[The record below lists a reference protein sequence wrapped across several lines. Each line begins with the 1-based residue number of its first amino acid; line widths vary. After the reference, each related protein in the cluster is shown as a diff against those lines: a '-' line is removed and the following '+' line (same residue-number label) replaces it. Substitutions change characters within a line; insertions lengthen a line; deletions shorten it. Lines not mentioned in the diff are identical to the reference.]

1 MAINPKHVYVY
12 YVILCVCFGYL
23 WGWFHICWFKCYSN
37 WWSYSSNDGWERS
50 WRIHISWD
58 MSRDVCLIQGEKVP
72 RKNWTF
78 LLSCPATDFAA
89 GTNRH
94 NHPMLT
100 GLSEVEKHVS
110 TVVESRWGWWKHDP
124 SWSIRTLVPRVSS
137 EIPRSW
143 TLCPLCW
150 FISLIFHCW
159 VYGVYA

>member
-1 MAINPKHVYVY
+1 MLFYIFALVIFEVGSTFADSSATVIDEVIPQMMAGRGHEESI
-12 YVILCVCFGYL
+12 
-23 WGWFHICWFKCYSN
+23 FHGTWVVMFVLS
-37 WWSYSSNDGWERS
+37 
-50 WRIHISWD
+50 
-58 MSRDVCLIQGEKVP
+58 KVKRWP
-72 RKNWTF
+72 DKNWTF